1 MSKGNPLLKKTII
14 SPTRMVNNQSPEHRL
29 SEIEN
34 QLKPFKMIEMEN
46 KKNRVLQGRN
56 IVIPQ

>member
-1 MSKGNPLLKKTII
+1 MSKGNPLLKKTIT
-14 SPTRMVNNQSPEHRL
+14 SPTRTVHSQSPENRL
-29 SEIEN
+29 SELED

-46 KKNRVLQGRN
+46 RKNRVLQGRN

>member
-1 MSKGNPLLKKTII
+1 MSKGNPVIKRTIVA
-14 SPTRMVNNQSPEHRL
+14 PTRTVQNQSPENRL
-29 SEIEN
+29 SELED

>member
-14 SPTRMVNNQSPEHRL
+14 SPTRMVNNQSPEQRL
-29 SEIEN
+29 SELEN

>member
-1 MSKGNPLLKKTII
+1 MSRGNPIIKKTIN
-14 SPTRMVNNQSPEHRL
+14 SATRRTHNQSPENRL
-29 SEIEN
+29 SEIEE

>member
-1 MSKGNPLLKKTII
+1 MSRGNPNIKELIVP
-14 SPTRMVNNQSPEHRL
+14 PTRVKGQQSLEEKMSSL
-29 SEIEN
+29 ED
-34 QLKPFKMIEMEN
+34 QLKPFKMIEMES